1 MANNFK
7 NSFATIVGAG
17 EFYQVTGSATD
28 NHTGPQMI
36 YTAND
41 GSTDVNSILIEVDAS
56 NTGNS
61 AITFTSFMQD
71 TSSALPSSG
80 TTIGTVQNSNVA
92 TVTTAAG
99 HGLKAGQYV
108 HVTGSTVN
116 NINGIHKIVT
126 VPSTPVDSNSSPTTF
141 TYTLAA
147 ASSAATGNAAGTI
160 VIYRAHHIIKDA
172 PIPAGSTLKVVS
184 GQKIV
189 LNGGD
194 KFYAYA
200 SAGTC
205 DVIASVLEGVS

>member
-17 EFYQVTGSATD
+17 EYYQVTGSATD

-71 TSSALPSSG
+71 TSSTLGSITSIVSASD
-80 TTIGTVQNSNVA
+80 VA
-92 TVTTAAG
+92 TVTSGAA
-99 HGLKAGQYV
+99 HGLKVGQYV
-108 HVTGSTVN
+108 HVTGSTTAYVN
-116 NINGIHKIVT
+116 GVYKVAS
-126 VPSTPVDSNSSPTTF
+126 VPSTTTF
-141 TYTLAA
+141 TYAQN
-147 ASSAATGNAAGTI
+147 SSAADGTAAGTI